1 MDVRA
6 FNAPDSPI
14 NVYLISTNAG
24 GQGINLAT
32 ADVVCLYDTSWNPQ
46 VLPDLNTEP
55 QTQNPKPLICLYD
68 TSWNP

>member
-46 VLPDLNTEP
+46 V
-55 QTQNPKPLICLYD
+55 
-68 TSWNP
+68 